1 VLKVIF
7 YFYLRERKPW
17 YYSREG
23 GQLLGFYNPNPASMV
38 GTVWLDPRSRSAA
51 ASVDLHSQELLN
63 STQSTK
69 NTVITAIK
77 SSCIQGAVLSA
88 KRSSGA
94 RPRCGSVAPR
104 RDYVI

>member
-1 VLKVIF
+1 MIETQPNNDAKMTLTLSTSSEEE
-7 YFYLRERKPW
+7 LRSSDVVESAVESHVEMQVADGVANAAK
-17 YYSREG
+17 E
-23 GQLLGFYNPNPASMV
+23 LG
-38 GTVWLDPRSRSAA
+38 DKR
-51 ASVDLHSQELLN
+51 ELLN

-77 SSCIQGAVLSA
+77 SCCIQGAVLSA

>member
-1 VLKVIF
+1 
-7 YFYLRERKPW
+7 
-17 YYSREG
+17 
-23 GQLLGFYNPNPASMV
+23 MV
-38 GTVWLDPRSRSAA
+38 
-51 ASVDLHSQELLN
+51 LN

-77 SSCIQGAVLSA
+77 SCCIAGAVLSA

-104 RDYVI
+104 RDYVIDIWISVCERSMWGIS

>member
-1 VLKVIF
+1 MDCIF
-7 YFYLRERKPW
+7 EQSKLTIVGACGHDANAGLVGLHNSDREE
-17 YYSREG
+17 EG
-23 GQLLGFYNPNPASMV
+23 LVVEVSLS
-38 GTVWLDPRSRSAA
+38 
-51 ASVDLHSQELLN
+51 N

-69 NTVITAIK
+69 NTVINALK
-77 SSCIQGAVLSA
+77 SCCIQGAVLSA

>member
-1 VLKVIF
+1 MHRQSPGLL
-7 YFYLRERKPW
+7 YLFCLFSFKF
-17 YYSREG
+17 SRFIRG
-23 GQLLGFYNPNPASMV
+23 LRDL
-38 GTVWLDPRSRSAA
+38 SAA
-51 ASVDLHSQELLN
+51 QGTLGNSGAMEGVVVLSGDVLN

-94 RPRCGSVAPR
+94 RPHCGSVAPR

>member
-1 VLKVIF
+1 MSLSAC
-7 YFYLRERKPW
+7 
-17 YYSREG
+17 SRNVKDAKIAE
-23 GQLLGFYNPNPASMV
+23 LSKALGV
-38 GTVWLDPRSRSAA
+38 
-51 ASVDLHSQELLN
+51 LN

-77 SSCIQGAVLSA
+77 SCFFQGAVFSA